1 MSNGILVLAQN
12 SEKVNYVDQACALAL
27 SIKKSNPTTPISI
40 ITDDI
45 IEEYAVNLFDKI
57 IPIPWGDLANK
68 SNWKIE
74 NRWKIYHCSPY
85 NETIVL
91 DTDMIVLQDISHWWK
106 FLKNYD
112 VFFTTNVM
120 TYRDTLLTSNFYRKT
135 FESNNLPN
143 FYSGFHYFKKSDF
156 AHQFY
161 TYLELVMNEWKK
173 FYDIFLLTNCP
184 QNVSVDV
191 CAAIVA
197 VLLDCVDNVSNRLAK
212 IPYFIHM
219 KPQAQDW
226 TTPSMYW
233 QDSVNAY
240 VSNDGS
246 IKIGNHLQSG
256 ILHYTEKNFLENT
269 NIIKKYRELLNV

>member
-91 DTDMIVLQDISHWWK
+91 DTDMIVLEDISYWWNSLKK
-106 FLKNYD
+106 FD
-112 VFFTTNVM
+112 VYFTTNVK
-120 TYRDTLLTSNFYRKT
+120 TYRNTKITSEFYRKT
-135 FESNNLPN
+135 FTANNLPN
-143 FYSGFHYFKKSDF
+143 FYSGLHYFKKNNF

-161 TYLELVMNEWKK
+161 TYLEIVMCNWKQ
-173 FYDIFLLTNCP
+173 FYNIFLPLEQP
-184 QNVSVDV
+184 QHVSVDV

-197 VLLDCVDNVSNRLAK
+197 VLLDCVDNISDPRAIV
-212 IPYFIHM
+212 PYFTHM
-219 KPQAQDW
+219 KAHAQDW
-226 TTPSMYW
+226 ESPTSQW
-233 QDSVNAY
+233 QDKVSAY
-240 VSNDGS
+240 VSLDGT